1 MKYKILLSNS
11 NFQTMDI
18 LKVYIYCTVYTVSNM
33 CDSCLLFGAPEI
45 LVKYLHLYLYLLKA
59 YYSIT
64 MHGLFTHTD
73 ETNHHCKQEKRRT
86 HF

>member
-1 MKYKILLSNS
+1 
-11 NFQTMDI
+11 
-18 LKVYIYCTVYTVSNM
+18 M

-59 YYSIT
+59 SYSIT

-73 ETNHHCKQEKRRT
+73 ETNHHSKQEKRRT